1 MDVRMTERAARHVS
15 AEVGKA
21 GGLGLRLGVKA
32 AGCTGLAYVFEIA
45 QEVRAGDHVFERDG
59 AKLVVDE
66 GSLGYL
72 SGSELDYVREG
83 LGQVF
88 KVRNP
93 NVVASCGCGES
104 FAVGERT

>member
-1 MDVRMTERAARHVS
+1 MEVVMTERAARHVV

-32 AGCTGLAYVFEIA
+32 AGCTGLAYVFDIA
-45 QEVRAGDHVFERDG
+45 KALNADDKVFECFG
-59 AKLVVDE
+59 AKLVVSE
-66 GSLGYL
+66 ASLPYL

-93 NVVASCGCGES
+93 NVAATCGCGES
-104 FAVGERT
+104 FSVEEQS